1 MSASAR
7 EPESPRPVSD
17 EPSDGSPKGDAHRGD
32 AASGNRSSGPTH
44 DTPKT
49 ARQTQPRQEPTRQ
62 NLNTPPADARTE
74 APEPPWRHK
83 RPPRAFAGDV
93 AMAELRNDLADV
105 PDDMSEPPA
114 PEPPISNPWV
124 LGAKGLIV
132 VATAT
137 AAGVVAYLWSSPN
150 ASDRIDV
157 ASAAR
162 ELPASLD
169 SGQQP
174 RAAPTAQPSPAP
186 VSALRSFFSQ
196 SDEASARERARQL
209 TIKAARLWQVDG
221 PARVIVSPADGNLDV
236 DVVISGLA
244 PGSAVSIGTSAGP
257 NRWRLPLKDLN
268 RAAIT
273 PPQGFVGIMDLIMEL
288 HLANDTVI
296 DRKDVLLE
304 WSHNSRLATASFPP
318 RQLDAAEIKLM
329 VKSGLEFMANGNV
342 GAARLMFLP
351 AAEAGDAVAAFA
363 LAETYDPLVL
373 KKLGTRGGIT
383 ADVVLANSWYERA
396 GALGSMLAR
405 ERLERLAR
413 GPE

>member
-1 MSASAR
+1 
-7 EPESPRPVSD
+7 
-17 EPSDGSPKGDAHRGD
+17 
-32 AASGNRSSGPTH
+32 
-44 DTPKT
+44 
-49 ARQTQPRQEPTRQ
+49 
-62 NLNTPPADARTE
+62 
-74 APEPPWRHK
+74 
-83 RPPRAFAGDV
+83 
-93 AMAELRNDLADV
+93 MAELRNDLAEA
-105 PDDMSEPPA
+105 PDEMSAPPDPAA
-114 PEPPISNPWV
+114 PANSRIF
-124 LGAKGLIV
+124 GTMGLIV
-132 VATAT
+132 VATAAST
-137 AAGVVAYLWSSPN
+137 GIVAFLWSSPN
-150 ASDRIDV
+150 APDRIDV

-162 ELPASLD
+162 ELPTSLD

-174 RAAPTAQPSPAP
+174 ATRAVPAAQPSPAP

-209 TIKAARLWQVDG
+209 TIKAARLWQVNAA
-221 PARVIVSPADGNLDV
+221 ARVIVSPIDSAWDV

-244 PGSAVSIGTSAGP
+244 PGSAVSIGTTAGS

-296 DRKDVLLE
+296 DRKGVLLE

-329 VKSGLEFMANGNV
+329 VKSGLEFMANGNI
-342 GAARLMFLP
+342 GGARLMFQP

-363 LAETYDPLVL
+363 LAETYDPSVL
-373 KKLGTRGGIT
+373 KRLGTKGGIT
-383 ADVVLANSWYERA
+383 PDITLANSWYERA
-396 GALGSMLAR
+396 GALGSTLAR

-413 GPE
+413 GP

>member
-1 MSASAR
+1 
-7 EPESPRPVSD
+7 
-17 EPSDGSPKGDAHRGD
+17 
-32 AASGNRSSGPTH
+32 
-44 DTPKT
+44 
-49 ARQTQPRQEPTRQ
+49 
-62 NLNTPPADARTE
+62 
-74 APEPPWRHK
+74 
-83 RPPRAFAGDV
+83 
-93 AMAELRNDLADV
+93 MAELRNDLAAV
-105 PDDMSEPPA
+105 ADDMSEPPA
-114 PEPPISNPWV
+114 PKPPISNSWV
-124 LGAKGLIV
+124 LGSKGLII
-132 VATAT
+132 VATAA

-174 RAAPTAQPSPAP
+174 RAAPSPAP

-236 DVVISGLA
+236 DVLISGLA

-304 WSHNSRLATASFPP
+304 WSPNSRLATTSFPP

-342 GAARLMFLP
+342 GAARLMFQP

-383 ADVVLANSWYERA
+383 ADVMLANSWYERA
-396 GALGSMLAR
+396 GALGSTLAR

>member
-1 MSASAR
+1 
-7 EPESPRPVSD
+7 
-17 EPSDGSPKGDAHRGD
+17 
-32 AASGNRSSGPTH
+32 
-44 DTPKT
+44 
-49 ARQTQPRQEPTRQ
+49 
-62 NLNTPPADARTE
+62 
-74 APEPPWRHK
+74 
-83 RPPRAFAGDV
+83 
-93 AMAELRNDLADV
+93 MAELRNDLAEA
-105 PDDMSEPPA
+105 PDDEPLDPA
-114 PEPPISNPWV
+114 SDPAARIF
-124 LGAKGLIV
+124 GAKGLIV
-132 VATAT
+132 VATAA

-174 RAAPTAQPSPAP
+174 ETRVVPAAQPSPASI
-186 VSALRSFFSQ
+186 SALRSFFSQ
-196 SDEASARERARQL
+196 SDEANARERARQL
-209 TIKAARLWQVDG
+209 TIKAARLWQVNAA
-221 PARVIVSPADGNLDV
+221 ARVIVSPTDGALDV

-244 PGSAVSIGTSAGP
+244 PGSAVSLGTSAGP

-268 RAAIT
+268 RATIT

-296 DRKDVLLE
+296 DRKGVLLE
-304 WSHNSRLATASFPP
+304 WSHNSRLATSSFPP

-342 GAARLMFLP
+342 GAARLMFQP

-373 KKLGTRGGIT
+373 KRLGTRGGIT
-383 ADVVLANSWYERA
+383 PDVTLANSWYEKA
-396 GALGSMLAR
+396 GALGSTLAR